1 MIVPLLTTSMQP
13 TQQLDAKV
21 ILDFTWLLN
30 RLKTNIIA
38 QKSLLLSSQ
47 PQVSAILTPRQHA
60 ALILNV
66 WFSYSYSSCFK
77 KLIKYK

>member
-66 WFSYSYSSCFK
+66 
-77 KLIKYK
+77 